1 MILKLRKSKNAVK
14 QLPYLSRF
22 VPDQY
27 NTQQMFDKDALKSGG
42 TLKSVP
48 DCYKNQQICDK
59 AIENYPYASEFI
71 PECSK
76 I

>member
-1 MILKLRKSKNAVK
+1 MC
-14 QLPYLSRF
+14 
-22 VPDQY
+22 
-27 NTQQMFDKDALKSGG
+27 DKDVLKSCG
-42 TLKSVP
+42 TLNSVP

-59 AIENYPYASEFI
+59 AVENYPYALEFI

>member
-1 MILKLRKSKNAVK
+1 
-14 QLPYLSRF
+14 
-22 VPDQY
+22 
-27 NTQQMFDKDALKSGG
+27 MFDKDALKSGG

-76 I
+76 ILKIQSCGYISSYNQISS